1 MTKSRRTRAPRD
13 ASSRLLEMGARALVV
28 GVAMLG
34 ASLFLGGKH
43 NPMLSAVSTGLRMP
57 ALIAL
62 GLGLLLCAAALLLRR
77 AKGARESAPTARP
90 QVGFPP
96 AADADRAPGDFSG
109 FRSGYE
115 PSRAVEDIEPSG
127 PPRVRQET
135 WSERVFDDIE
145 WRRFEALCEAL
156 FAQGGFETQSQ
167 SHGADGGV
175 DIWLFSRHAQ
185 GPAAVVQ
192 CKHWR
197 GRPVGVKQ
205 VREFFGVM
213 AAKGLKRGTFAT
225 SSTFTD
231 DALQFCRENGISA
244 LDSGRLLELIARR
257 TPEQQFELLDVAYE
271 GSYWQP
277 TCANCGIKMV
287 ARTRRKTTDKF
298 WGCTN
303 FPRCR
308 ATLPMRAA

>member
-13 ASSRLLEMGARALVV
+13 ASSWLLEKGAGALVL
-28 GVAMLG
+28 GAAMLI
-34 ASLFLGGKH
+34 APLFLGGH
-43 NPMLSAVSTGLRMP
+43 SSPIMSAVSTGLRGP
-57 ALIAL
+57 ALLAL
-62 GLGLLLCAAALLLRR
+62 GLGLLMCAAALLFRRLKGTRESTPTGR
-77 AKGARESAPTARP
+77 AKAGRP
-90 QVGFPP
+90 PVS
-96 AADADRAPGDFSG
+96 DADRAAGDFSG

-115 PSRAVEDIEPSG
+115 PSRVMEDIEPDG
-127 PPRVRQET
+127 PPRVRQKT

-156 FAQGGFETQSQ
+156 FAQAGFETQSQ

-175 DIWLFSRHAQ
+175 DIWLFSRNAQ

-213 AAKGLKRGTFAT
+213 ASKSLKRGTFAT

-231 DALQFCRENGISA
+231 DALRFCKENGISA
-244 LDSGRLLELIARR
+244 LDAGRLLELIARR

-271 GSYWQP
+271 GAYWQP

-287 ARTRRKTTDKF
+287 ARTRRKTTDRF

-303 FPRCR
+303 YPRCR
-308 ATLPMRAA
+308 ATLPMRAG